1 MSFREAIRQ
10 AQVPTEVRRVLYVP
24 AGGGKATWLSG
35 DVYSVKVGAGDSGG
49 SIAVIEASV
58 PPGGGPPAHRHTDE
72 DESFYVLAGEV
83 HIRVGEDQHT
93 ARTGDFVF
101 VPRDTP
107 HQFHN
112 ASLHAAKLLLIFTP
126 GGVENFFLE
135 AGTEPTPGVP
145 VPVEDPPGVAE
156 VGARYGVIPAS
167 FD

>member
-1 MSFREAIRQ
+1 MSLFEATQQ
-10 AQVPTEVRRVLYVP
+10 AEVPTEVRRVLHVP

-35 DVYSVKVGAGDSGG
+35 DVYSVKAGAVETGG
-49 SIAVIEASV
+49 SIAVLEASV
-58 PPGGGPPAHRHTDE
+58 PPGGGPPPHRHADE
-72 DESFYVLAGEV
+72 DEAFYVLDGRLT
-83 HIRVGEDQHT
+83 IRVGENT
-93 ARTGDFVF
+93 YEAATGDFVF
-101 VPRDTP
+101 VPRGTA

-112 ASLHAAKLLLIFTP
+112 HSLHTAKLLLIFTP

-135 AGTEPTPGVP
+135 AGTEPTAGVP